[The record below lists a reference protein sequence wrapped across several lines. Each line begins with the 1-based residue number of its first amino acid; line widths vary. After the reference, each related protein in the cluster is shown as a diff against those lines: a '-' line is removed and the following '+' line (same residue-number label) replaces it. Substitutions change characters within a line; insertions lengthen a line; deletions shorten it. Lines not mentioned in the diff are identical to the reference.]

1 MLKNILT
8 GNDCASCKIC
18 CIFDK
23 YDIWETPVL
32 DENLKKLVEE
42 RFPEISFVQ
51 KGDGWI
57 FRMEE
62 AEDELYYCPMLDHKT
77 GCRLKDDKP
86 FDCRIWPYRIMS
98 LGGKRVISMASI
110 CPTMYS
116 KSLKELVDELG
127 RDGLAEKIFAHADAH
142 PDIVKPYE
150 NGYPILIVEKD
161 KL

>member
-1 MLKNILT
+1 MLKNILS
-8 GNDCASCKIC
+8 GSDCASCKIC

-32 DENLKKLVEE
+32 DEPLRKLVEE
-42 RFPEISFVQ
+42 RFPEVSFVQ

-77 GCRLKDDKP
+77 GCRLKDNKP
-86 FDCRIWPYRIMS
+86 FDCRIWPYRVME

-116 KSLKELVDELG
+116 KSLKELVDELD
-127 RDGLAEKIFAHADAH
+127 RNGLAEKIFAHADTH
-142 PDIVKPYE
+142 PYIVKPYD
-150 NGYPILIVEKD
+150 NGYPILMVEKD